1 MAEYSAASP
10 SCGNRHRSGTCACV
24 PFEQAIATQCA
35 AIRAHLHIGTTT
47 SAATCSVRAPG
58 RPTLRTGNRWR
69 AASAA
74 THTPSP

>member
-1 MAEYSAASP
+1 M
-10 SCGNRHRSGTCACV
+10 
-24 PFEQAIATQCA
+24 PFEEAIATQCV

-47 SAATCSVRAPG
+47 STAACSVRAPG
-58 RPTLRTGNRWR
+58 QPTLRTGNRWR